1 MERSRPLAVTLGEGA
16 VMQRKFFNLV
26 VVRSIEET
34 VEIVVEA
41 PTASD
46 AHAAALEHLRAVG
59 DEYHWSNPRRELT
72 VWHKR
77 EIDTPAIVD
86 VTFKADR

>member
-1 MERSRPLAVTLGEGA
+1 MA
-16 VMQRKFFNLV
+16 RKFFSVV
-26 VVRSIEET
+26 VVRSVEES

-41 PTASD
+41 KSADD
-46 AHAAALEHLRAVG
+46 AHVAAIQHLQING
-59 DEYHWSNPRRELT
+59 DEYAWERPRKDLT

-86 VTFKADR
+86 VSA

>member
-1 MERSRPLAVTLGEGA
+1 MRK
-16 VMQRKFFNLV
+16 KFFNVV

-41 PTASD
+41 ASADD
-46 AHAAALEHLRAVG
+46 AHSAALAHLKAKG
-59 DEYHWSNPRRELT
+59 DEYEWTSPRKDLT

-86 VTFKADR
+86 VTV

>member
-1 MERSRPLAVTLGEGA
+1 MA
-16 VMQRKFFNLV
+16 RKFFSVV
-26 VVRSIEET
+26 VVRSVEES

-41 PTASD
+41 KSADD
-46 AHAAALEHLRAVG
+46 AHVAAIQHLQESG
-59 DEYHWSNPRRELT
+59 DEYAWEKPRKDLT

-86 VTFKADR
+86 VSA

>member
-1 MERSRPLAVTLGEGA
+1 MAK
-16 VMQRKFFNLV
+16 KFFSVV
-26 VVRSIEET
+26 VVRSVEES

-41 PTASD
+41 KSADD
-46 AHAAALEHLRAVG
+46 AHVAAIQHLQKSG
-59 DEYHWSNPRRELT
+59 DEYAWEKPRKDLT

-86 VTFKADR
+86 VSA